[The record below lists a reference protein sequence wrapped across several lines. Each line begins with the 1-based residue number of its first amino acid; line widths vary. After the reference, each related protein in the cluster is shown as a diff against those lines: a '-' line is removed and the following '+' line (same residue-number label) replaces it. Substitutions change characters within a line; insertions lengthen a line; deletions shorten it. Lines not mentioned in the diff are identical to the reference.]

1 MIKMKNILSEQLFG
15 LPALSTTGA
24 AARTGFNLSKGG
36 GGGKVGSGRYG
47 RPELDDDGVVNIG
60 SGVRSYSSKEK
71 IQSLFDTARTWKS
84 TTSDW
89 QSIKSIAYAI
99 RDEMSGGGYGDTLQF
114 LKKIKTKPQ
123 LAALVKNF
131 SFNGDDLYDWLNA
144 EYLMSWDSVV
154 KALSAFK
161 SDMPQFKYPTGS
173 A

>member
-1 MIKMKNILSEQLFG
+1 MIKLKDILTEQLFG

-24 AARTGFNLSKGG
+24 AARTGFNLSKGSGNGRASG
-36 GGGKVGSGRYG
+36 GRFGT
-47 RPELDDDGVVNIG
+47 PETDDGIVNIG
-60 SGVRSYSSKEK
+60 SLGRYSSKEK
-71 IQSLFDTARTWKS
+71 IQKLFDTARTWKS

-131 SFNGDDLYDWLNA
+131 SFNGDDLYDWLSA

-161 SDMPQFKYPTGS
+161 SDMPQFKFPDGKR